1 MSLGHAAERAD
12 GVTSGGDDPMSDR
25 ELARLRVMV
34 DLADGRLT
42 VEAAA
47 ALMRIGR
54 RQVCRLRSAFAAN
67 GPAALASR
75 KRGRRGRSRAGW

>member
-47 ALMRIGR
+47 ALM
-54 RQVCRLRSAFAAN
+54 QVYRLRSAFAAN